1 MVAFVLGV
9 PLEMVS
15 VKANNNLI
23 NPNGVVTGGSLGSDM
38 CCMAARLACEE
49 MRERLLPFRA
59 PAGQPERPWLQV
71 VQYAS
76 GSGVNLTTHSL

>member
-1 MVAFVLGV
+1 MLGV

-15 VKANNNLI
+15 VKANNNLV

-38 CCMAARLACEE
+38 CCMAAKLACEE
-49 MRERLLPFRA
+49 LRERLMPFRA
-59 PAGQPERPWLQV
+59 GEGEPERPWPVV

-76 GSGVNLTTHSL
+76 GSGVNLTAHSL